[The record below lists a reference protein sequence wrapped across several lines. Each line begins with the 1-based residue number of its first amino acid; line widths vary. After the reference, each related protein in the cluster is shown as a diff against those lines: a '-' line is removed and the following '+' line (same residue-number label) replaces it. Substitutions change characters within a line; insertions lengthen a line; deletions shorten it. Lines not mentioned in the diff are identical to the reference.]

1 MDLFQAMGVY
11 VKVVETGSMTAAA
24 QACGLST
31 TMVGNHL
38 RALEQRLGVSLLKR
52 TTRRQSLT
60 EFGATYY
67 QRCKDVLGLVDDSE
81 QLAEQA
87 QDDARGVLRLTAP
100 AAFGAERLAPAL
112 AEFSL
117 LYPLVQLEVVLTNQI
132 IDPIEQ
138 NFDAAIR
145 LGVIESSGLIARP
158 LQDYTLNI
166 CAAPEYLQRRGIPA
180 DPEQLREHDCLA
192 FSYPAGDDWQSVAKQ
207 WRLTGPQGEVVV
219 PVSGP
224 MAINSSPGLRQAA
237 LAGMGIVM
245 LPDVVVG
252 QDIAEGK
259 LIALL
264 NDYPPP
270 SRPMHL
276 VYTQD
281 RYRLPKLRRFVDFV
295 MARWGRTQ
303 GFTAS

>member
-87 QDDARGVLRLTAP
+87 QDDARGVLRITAP

-117 LYPLVQLEVVLTNQI
+117 LCPNVQLEVVLTNQI

-145 LGVIESSGLIARP
+145 LGVLESSGLIARP

-166 CAAPEYLQRRGIPA
+166 CAAPEYLQRRGIPTA
-180 DPEQLREHDCLA
+180 PEQLREHDCLA
-192 FSYPAGDDWQSVAKQ
+192 FSYPAGDDWQSVAKE
-207 WRLTGPQGEVVV
+207 WRLTGPHGEVVV

-295 MARWGRTQ
+295 MTRWGRSQ
-303 GFTAS
+303 GFTGS

>member
-11 VKVVETGSMTAAA
+11 VQVVETGSMTAAA

-60 EFGATYY
+60 EFGAIYY
-67 QRCKDVLGLVDDSE
+67 QRCKDVLGRVVDSE

-100 AAFGAERLAPAL
+100 SAFGAERLAPAL

-117 LYPLVQLEVVLTNQI
+117 LCPQVQLEVVLTNQI

-145 LGVIESSGLIARP
+145 LGVLGSSGLIARP
-158 LQDYTLNI
+158 LEDYTLSI
-166 CAAPEYLQRRGIPA
+166 CAAPEYLQRRGTPT

-192 FSYPAGDDWQSVAKQ
+192 FSYPAGDDWQSVAKE
-207 WRLTGPQGEVVV
+207 WRLTGPHGEVAV

-252 QDIAEGK
+252 QDLAEGK

-295 MARWGRTQ
+295 TARWGR
-303 GFTAS
+303 

>member
-1 MDLFQAMGVY
+1 MDLFQAMAVY

-60 EFGATYY
+60 EFGALYY
-67 QRCKDVLGLVDDSE
+67 LRCKDVLGLVDDSD
-81 QLAEQA
+81 QLAAQA
-87 QDDARGVLRLTAP
+87 QDDARGALRLAAP
-100 AAFGAERLAPAL
+100 PAFGVERLTPAL

-117 LYPLVQLEVVLTNQI
+117 ECPQVQLEVVLTNQV
-132 IDPIEQ
+132 IDPGEQ

-145 LGVIESSGLIARP
+145 LGVLEPSNLIARP
-158 LQDYTLNI
+158 LRDYTLSI
-166 CAAPEYLQRRGIPA
+166 CAAPGYLQRCGTPT
-180 DPEQLREHDCLA
+180 DPEQLREHACLA
-192 FSYPAGDDWQSVAKQ
+192 FSYPAGDDWQSVAKE
-207 WRLTGPQGEVVV
+207 WRLAGPWGEVVV

-245 LPDVVVG
+245 LPDVVVA
-252 QDIAEGK
+252 QDLAEGT
-259 LIALL
+259 LVALL
-264 NDYPPP
+264 GDYRPP

-276 VYTQD
+276 IYTQD
-281 RYRLPKLRRFVDFV
+281 RYRLPKLRRFVEFV
-295 MARWGRTQ
+295 MARWGSDVQ
-303 GFTAS
+303 PFKP

>member
-1 MDLFQAMGVY
+1 LH
-11 VKVVETGSMTAAA
+11 T
-24 QACGLST
+24 
-31 TMVGNHL
+31 
-38 RALEQRLGVSLLKR
+38 R

-303 GFTAS
+303 AFTAP

>member
-81 QLAEQA
+81 QLAAQA
-87 QDDARGVLRLTAP
+87 QDEARGVLRLTAAP
-100 AAFGAERLAPAL
+100 AFGAESLVPAL
-112 AEFSL
+112 AAFSL
-117 LYPLVQLEVVLTNQI
+117 ECPHVQLEVVLTNQI

-145 LGVIESSGLIARP
+145 LGVIETSGLIARP

-166 CAAPEYLQRRGIPA
+166 CAAPEYLQRRGIPTE
-180 DPEQLREHDCLA
+180 PQQLREHDCLA
-192 FSYPAGDDWQSVAKQ
+192 FSYPAGDDWQSVAKE
-207 WRLTGPQGEVVV
+207 WRLTGPHGEVVV

-224 MAINSSPGLRQAA
+224 MAINSSPALRQAA

-252 QDIAEGK
+252 QDLADGK
-259 LIALL
+259 LITLL
-264 NDYPPP
+264 RDYPPP

-295 MARWGRTQ
+295 MARWGR
-303 GFTAS
+303 

>member
-303 GFTAS
+303 AFTAP

>member
-1 MDLFQAMGVY
+1 MDLFQAMTVY

-60 EFGATYY
+60 EFGTLYY
-67 QRCKDVLGLVDDSE
+67 QRCRDVLGLVAGSE

-87 QDDARGVLRLTAP
+87 QDEARGTLRLTAP
-100 AAFGAERLAPAL
+100 PAFGAESLAPAL
-112 AEFSL
+112 ADFNR
-117 LYPLVQLEVVLTNQI
+117 LYPQVQLEVVLTNQI
-132 IDPIEQ
+132 IDPIEH

-145 LGVIESSGLIARP
+145 LGVLGSPGLIARP
-158 LQDYTLNI
+158 LQDYSLTI
-166 CAAPEYLQRRGIPA
+166 CAAPAYLDCHGTPSL
-180 DPEQLREHDCLA
+180 PEDLREHACLA
-192 FSYPAGDDWQSVAKQ
+192 FAYPAGDDWQSVVKE
-207 WRLTGPQGEVVV
+207 WRLEGPHGEVVV

-245 LPDVVVG
+245 LPDVVVRP
-252 QDIAEGK
+252 DLDDGK

-264 NDYPPP
+264 DGYHPPR
-270 SRPMHL
+270 RPLHL

-281 RYRLPKLRRFVDFV
+281 RYRAPKLRRFVEFA
-295 MARWGRTQ
+295 MARWGR
-303 GFTAS
+303 

>member
-1 MDLFQAMGVY
+1 MDLFQAMTVY
-11 VKVVETGSMTAAA
+11 VRVVETGSMTAAA
-24 QACGLST
+24 QACGMST

-67 QRCKDVLGLVDDSE
+67 QRCKEVLGLVDNCE

-87 QDDARGVLRLTAP
+87 QDDARGTLRLTAP
-100 AAFGAERLAPAL
+100 PAFGSERLAPAL
-112 AEFSL
+112 AEFSQ
-117 LYPLVQLEVVLTNQI
+117 LYPQVQLEVVLTNQI
-132 IDPIEQ
+132 IDPTEQ

-145 LGVIESSGLIARP
+145 LGTLESSGMIARP
-158 LQDYTLNI
+158 LEDYTLSI
-166 CAAPEYLQRRGIPA
+166 CAAPSYLQRRGTPSE
-180 DPEQLREHDCLA
+180 PQQLREHDCLA
-192 FSYPAGDDWQSVAKQ
+192 FAYPAGDDWQSVTKH
-207 WRLTGPQGEVVV
+207 WRLSGPDGEVIV

-224 MAINSSPGLRQAA
+224 MTINSSPGLRQAA

-245 LPDVVVG
+245 LPDVVVHDDLAQG
-252 QDIAEGK
+252 R

-264 NDYPPP
+264 SDYQPP

-281 RYRLPKLRRFVDFV
+281 RYRLPKLRRFVEFV
-295 MARWGRTQ
+295 MARWGR
-303 GFTAS
+303 S

>member
-1 MDLFQAMGVY
+1 MDLFQAMTVY
-11 VKVVETGSMTAAA
+11 VRVVETGSMTAAA
-24 QACGLST
+24 QACGMST

-67 QRCKDVLGLVDDSE
+67 QRCKEVLGLVDNCE

-87 QDDARGVLRLTAP
+87 QDDARGTLRLTAP
-100 AAFGAERLAPAL
+100 PAFGSERLAPAL
-112 AEFSL
+112 AEFSQ
-117 LYPLVQLEVVLTNQI
+117 LYPQVQLEVVLTNQI
-132 IDPIEQ
+132 IDPTEQ

-145 LGVIESSGLIARP
+145 LGTLESSGMIARP
-158 LQDYTLNI
+158 LQDYTLSI
-166 CAAPEYLQRRGIPA
+166 CAAPGYLQRRGTPGE
-180 DPEQLREHDCLA
+180 PQQLREHDCLA
-192 FSYPAGDDWQSVAKQ
+192 FAYPAGDDWQSVTKH
-207 WRLTGPQGEVVV
+207 WRLSGPDGEVIV

-224 MAINSSPGLRQAA
+224 MTINSSPGLRQAA

-245 LPDVVVG
+245 LPDVVVHDDLAQG
-252 QDIAEGK
+252 R

-264 NDYPPP
+264 SDYQPP

-281 RYRLPKLRRFVDFV
+281 RYRLPKLRRFVEFV
-295 MARWGRTQ
+295 MARWGR
-303 GFTAS
+303 S

>member
-87 QDDARGVLRLTAP
+87 QDDARGMLRLTAP

-303 GFTAS
+303 GFTAP

>member
-52 TTRRQSLT
+52 TTRRQNLT

-81 QLAEQA
+81 QLAAQA
-87 QDDARGVLRLTAP
+87 QDEARGLLRLTAAP
-100 AAFGAERLAPAL
+100 AFGAESLVPGLAA
-112 AEFSL
+112 FSL
-117 LYPLVQLEVVLTNQI
+117 QCPHVQLEVVLTNQI

-145 LGVIESSGLIARP
+145 LGVIETSGLIARP

-166 CAAPEYLQRRGIPA
+166 CAAPEYLQRRGIPTE
-180 DPEQLREHDCLA
+180 PQQLREHDCLA
-192 FSYPAGDDWQSVAKQ
+192 FSYPAGDDWQSVAKE

-224 MAINSSPGLRQAA
+224 MAINSSPALRQAA

-252 QDIAEGK
+252 QDLADGR
-259 LIALL
+259 LITLL
-264 NDYPPP
+264 RDYPPP

-295 MARWGRTQ
+295 MARWGR
-303 GFTAS
+303 

>member
-1 MDLFQAMGVY
+1 MDVFQAMGVY

-52 TTRRQSLT
+52 TTRRQNLT

-81 QLAEQA
+81 QLAAQA
-87 QDDARGVLRLTAP
+87 QDEARGLLRLTAAP
-100 AAFGAERLAPAL
+100 AFGAESLVPGLAA
-112 AEFSL
+112 FSL
-117 LYPLVQLEVVLTNQI
+117 QCPHVQLEVVLTNQI

-138 NFDAAIR
+138 NFDAA
-145 LGVIESSGLIARP
+145 EP
-158 LQDYTLNI
+158 Q
-166 CAAPEYLQRRGIPA
+166 
-180 DPEQLREHDCLA
+180 QLREHDCLA
-192 FSYPAGDDWQSVAKQ
+192 FSYPAGDDWQSVAKE
-207 WRLTGPQGEVVV
+207 WRLTGPHGEVVV

-224 MAINSSPGLRQAA
+224 MAINSSPALRQAA

-252 QDIAEGK
+252 QDLADGK
-259 LIALL
+259 LITLL
-264 NDYPPP
+264 RDYPPP

-295 MARWGRTQ
+295 MARWGR
-303 GFTAS
+303 

>member
-1 MDLFQAMGVY
+1 MDLFQAMVVY

-67 QRCKDVLGLVDDSE
+67 RRCKDVLGLVEDSE

-87 QDDARGVLRLTAP
+87 QHDARGTLRLTAP

-117 LYPLVQLEVVLTNQI
+117 LCPQVQLEVVLSNQI
-132 IDPIEQ
+132 IDPIEH

-145 LGVIESSGLIARP
+145 LGVIEASGLIARP
-158 LQDYTLNI
+158 LQDYTLSI
-166 CAAPEYLQRRGIPA
+166 CAAPEYLQRRGIPTE
-180 DPEQLREHDCLA
+180 PEQLRDHHCLA
-192 FSYPAGDDWQSVAKQ
+192 FSYPAGDDWQSVVKE
-207 WRLTGPQGEVVV
+207 WRLTGPHGEVVV

-224 MAINSSPGLRQAA
+224 MAINSSPALRQAA

-252 QDIAEGK
+252 QDLADGK

-264 NDYPPP
+264 RDYSPP

-295 MARWGRTQ
+295 MARWGR
-303 GFTAS
+303 

>member
-81 QLAEQA
+81 QLAAQA
-87 QDDARGVLRLTAP
+87 QDEARGVLRLTAAP
-100 AAFGAERLAPAL
+100 AFGAESLVPAL
-112 AEFSL
+112 AAFSL
-117 LYPLVQLEVVLTNQI
+117 ECPHVQLEVVLTNQI

-145 LGVIESSGLIARP
+145 LGVIETSGLIARP
-158 LQDYTLNI
+158 LQDYALNI
-166 CAAPEYLQRRGIPA
+166 CAAPEYLQRRGIPTE
-180 DPEQLREHDCLA
+180 PQQLREHDCLA
-192 FSYPAGDDWQSVAKQ
+192 FSYPAGDDWQSVAKE
-207 WRLTGPQGEVVV
+207 WRLTGPHGEVVV

-224 MAINSSPGLRQAA
+224 MAINSSPALRQAA

-252 QDIAEGK
+252 QDLADGK

-264 NDYPPP
+264 KDYPPP

-295 MARWGRTQ
+295 MARWGR
-303 GFTAS
+303 

>member
-81 QLAEQA
+81 QLAAQA
-87 QDDARGVLRLTAP
+87 QDEARGVLRLTAAP
-100 AAFGAERLAPAL
+100 AFGAESLVPAL
-112 AEFSL
+112 AAFSL
-117 LYPLVQLEVVLTNQI
+117 ECPHVQLEVVLTNQI

-145 LGVIESSGLIARP
+145 LGVIETSGLIARP
-158 LQDYTLNI
+158 LQDYTLKI
-166 CAAPEYLQRRGIPA
+166 CAAPEYLQRRGVPTE
-180 DPEQLREHDCLA
+180 PQQLREHDCLA
-192 FSYPAGDDWQSVAKQ
+192 FSYPAGDDWQSVAKE
-207 WRLTGPQGEVVV
+207 WRLTGPHGEVVV

-224 MAINSSPGLRQAA
+224 MAINSSPALRQAA

-252 QDIAEGK
+252 QDLADGK
-259 LIALL
+259 LITLL
-264 NDYPPP
+264 RDYPPP

-295 MARWGRTQ
+295 MARWGR
-303 GFTAS
+303 